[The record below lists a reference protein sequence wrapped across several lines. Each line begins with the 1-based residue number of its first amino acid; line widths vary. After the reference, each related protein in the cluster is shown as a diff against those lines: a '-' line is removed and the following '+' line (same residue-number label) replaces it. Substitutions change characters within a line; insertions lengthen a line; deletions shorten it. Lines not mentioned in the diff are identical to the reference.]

1 MKEINTKTNWQSVQW
16 APIEKFVLNMQK
28 RIYKA
33 SVAKNKTTLTRLQ
46 RVLLKSEAGKL
57 KAIRRVTQDNKGK
70 RTAGVDGKKQ
80 LTPIQRMDMIHTM
93 KMDGSADPIRR
104 VYIEKGEDSTE
115 TRPLGIPTMKD
126 RAKQALALLALEPE
140 WEAKF
145 EPNSYGFRPGRGCH
159 DAIEAIYISINQK
172 PKYVLEAD
180 IEGCFNNIDHDSLI
194 NKLDTFPEMER
205 QVRAWLKSGV
215 LEDRIITATQRG
227 VPQGGIISPLLMNVA
242 LHGLEI
248 DTKKH
253 MQGMDRR
260 SADGKALPGRTRTTA
275 LSIIRYA
282 DDFVVLHEDIEVVNS
297 CRSFIE
303 VWMSRIGLRLKDAKT
318 RVSHTRKTVD
328 NQTGFD
334 FLGFNIRQYPIGWRK
349 IRKTKASLKFRTLI
363 KPSKRKVID
372 HLRVIKE
379 TFNSTKDTTA
389 LIALLNP
396 KIIGWARYYH
406 TVVSSSIFNW
416 CNARIYHLCEI
427 WVRKKHPTQTR
438 KWQNERYF
446 HTVGPRNWV
455 FGYLSED
462 KELITLKQYTDVP
475 IRRHTKVI
483 GTRSPYDGRGEYWS
497 NRINIYPLV
506 SVNVKR
512 LMKQQEGK
520 CAWCKQR
527 FLPMDV
533 IERDHIIPIS
543 QGGKHSRENFQLL
556 HGHCHRVKT
565 TTDLK
570 NVQNRIM

>member
-1 MKEINTKTNWQSVQW
+1 MKEINTKINWQSVQW

-248 DTKKH
+248 DTENICRVWIDEVQMVKPC
-253 MQGMDRR
+253 QEE
-260 SADGKALPGRTRTTA
+260 PEQ
-275 LSIIRYA
+275 
-282 DDFVVLHEDIEVVNS
+282 LH
-297 CRSFIE
+297 
-303 VWMSRIGLRLKDAKT
+303 
-318 RVSHTRKTVD
+318 
-328 NQTGFD
+328 
-334 FLGFNIRQYPIGWRK
+334 
-349 IRKTKASLKFRTLI
+349 
-363 KPSKRKVID
+363 
-372 HLRVIKE
+372 
-379 TFNSTKDTTA
+379 
-389 LIALLNP
+389 
-396 KIIGWARYYH
+396 
-406 TVVSSSIFNW
+406 
-416 CNARIYHLCEI
+416 
-427 WVRKKHPTQTR
+427 
-438 KWQNERYF
+438 
-446 HTVGPRNWV
+446 
-455 FGYLSED
+455 
-462 KELITLKQYTDVP
+462 
-475 IRRHTKVI
+475 
-483 GTRSPYDGRGEYWS
+483 
-497 NRINIYPLV
+497 LV
-506 SVNVKR
+506 
-512 LMKQQEGK
+512 
-520 CAWCKQR
+520 
-527 FLPMDV
+527 
-533 IERDHIIPIS
+533 
-543 QGGKHSRENFQLL
+543 
-556 HGHCHRVKT
+556 
-565 TTDLK
+565 
-570 NVQNRIM
+570 